1 MPRHFEQVT
10 SKHHNHKDVSMTQLG
25 SSHIYSGLDD
35 DMMIDEQMMD
45 PEDGEDDEEIR
56 KMRREMKNGV
66 LDQ

>member
-1 MPRHFEQVT
+1 
-10 SKHHNHKDVSMTQLG
+10 MTQLG

-66 LDQ
+66 LDQQDVQYDAKYDVKQFEMPEQ